1 MSNPQ
6 SKVSAKS
13 FTVMLHVSNIC
24 NSYAVASI
32 FGHIAAQMEI
42 KMGMWIL
49 LAIGEM
55 AIKMSDVGSRM
66 SKK

>member
-24 NSYAVASI
+24 DSYAVASI
-32 FGHIAAQMEI
+32 FGHIAAQME
-42 KMGMWIL
+42 MGM
-49 LAIGEM
+49 
-55 AIKMSDVGSRM
+55 
-66 SKK
+66 